1 MIFTSNDERA
11 TLWIQLA
18 AFCARTYG
26 YQELGEEMAIQNG
39 MEIESSHAQM
49 YNNCRENNA
58 QANLISHLSEVQKV
72 SAVNVKVPS

>member
-1 MIFTSNDERA
+1 
-11 TLWIQLA
+11 
-18 AFCARTYG
+18 
-26 YQELGEEMAIQNG
+26 MAIQNG

-72 SAVNVKVPS
+72 SAVNVKVSS